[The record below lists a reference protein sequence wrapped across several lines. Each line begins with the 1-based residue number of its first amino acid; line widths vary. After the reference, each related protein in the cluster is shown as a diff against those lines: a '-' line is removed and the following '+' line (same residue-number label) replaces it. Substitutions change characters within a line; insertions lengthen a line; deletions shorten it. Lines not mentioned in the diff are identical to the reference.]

1 MFTLNYY
8 RIFGLNIRSKIVL
21 PEAYEIHGIISE
33 FDVEIELNPP
43 QEDCQD
49 QFTTANYRFD
59 NGRFLF
65 HVPETAFYSIT
76 SGAHITIT
84 PYPGADEAKIRLFLL
99 GTCMGVLLMQRG
111 ILPLH
116 GSAVVIDGKVY
127 AIVGESGAGKSTLAA
142 AFARVGY
149 PLMTDDVIAV
159 SLSNDSSAAT
169 VYPSYPQQKLWE
181 ESIEQ
186 LGLLSQNYST
196 IYQRVNKYAVPI
208 QYQFYREPLPL
219 AGVVE
224 LTKVFEPEPSIKAY
238 NRLEGLHVLNVHTY
252 RNSLLHLLNLQQW
265 QFQSIARLAS
275 QLPVYQLRR
284 PVDGF
289 SAFNL
294 VDQIVSLIHK
304 EEVVISWALI

>member
-1 MFTLNYY
+1 MS
-8 RIFGLNIRSKIVL
+8 RIFL
-21 PEAYEIHGIISE
+21 PEGYEIQGTNAK
-33 FDVEIELNPP
+33 FDVEIELNIP
-43 QEDCQD
+43 QKDYLD
-49 QFTTANYRFD
+49 QFASMSYRFE

-65 HVPETAFYSIT
+65 HVPDTAVYSIT
-76 SGAHITIT
+76 SGSHIMVS
-84 PYPGADEAKIRLFLL
+84 PYPGADEAKIRLYLL

-116 GSAVVIDGKVY
+116 GSAVVIDEKVY

-142 AFARVGY
+142 AFAHAGY

-159 SLSNDSSAAT
+159 SLSNDSAAAT

-186 LGLLSQNYST
+186 LGLLSQNYSS
-196 IYQRVNKYAVPI
+196 IYQRVNKYAVPM
-208 QYQFYREPLPL
+208 QSQFHREPLPL

-224 LTKVFEPEPSIKAY
+224 LFKVSEPEPSIKAY
-238 NRLEGLHVLNVHTY
+238 NSLEGLHVLNVHTY
-252 RNSLLHLLNLQQW
+252 RNSLLRLLNLQQW

-294 VDQIVSLIHK
+294 VDQIVSLTNK
-304 EEVVISWALI
+304 KEVVIS

>member
-1 MFTLNYY
+1 MNT
-8 RIFGLNIRSKIVL
+8 K
-21 PEAYEIHGIISE
+21 
-33 FDVEIELNPP
+33 FDVEIELNIM
-43 QEDCQD
+43 QQDCQN
-49 QFTTANYRFD
+49 QFTKANYYFE

-65 HVPETAFYSIT
+65 HVPETAVYSIT
-76 SGAHITIT
+76 SGAHIMIT
-84 PYPGADEAKIRLFLL
+84 PYPGADEAKIRLYLL

-116 GSAVVIDGKVY
+116 GSAVVIDGRVY

-142 AFARVGY
+142 AFAHKGY

-159 SLSNDSSAAT
+159 SLSNDSAAAT

-186 LGLLSQNYST
+186 LGLISQNYSS

-208 QYQFYREPLPL
+208 RSQFYREPLPL

-224 LTKVFEPEPSIKAY
+224 LTKSSEREPSIKAY
-238 NRLEGLHVLNVHTY
+238 NRLEGLHILNVHTY
-252 RNSLLHLLNLQQW
+252 RNSLLHLMNLQQW

-275 QLPVYQLRR
+275 ELPVYQLRR
-284 PVDGF
+284 PADGF
-289 SAFNL
+289 SAFHL
-294 VDQIVSLIHK
+294 VDQIVSLTNK
-304 EEVVISWALI
+304 KEVVIS

>member
-1 MFTLNYY
+1 M
-8 RIFGLNIRSKIVL
+8 NIRSKIVL

>member
-1 MFTLNYY
+1 M
-8 RIFGLNIRSKIVL
+8 NIRSKIVL

-43 QEDCQD
+43 QEDVQD
-49 QFTTANYRFD
+49 QFTTGNYRFE

-65 HVPETAFYSIT
+65 HVPETACYSIT
-76 SGAHITIT
+76 SGARISVT

-116 GSAVVIDGKVY
+116 GSAVVIDGKVF

-142 AFARVGY
+142 AFAHAGY

-159 SLSNDSSAAT
+159 SLSDDSAAAA

-186 LGLLSQNYST
+186 LGLLSHNYSS

-208 QYQFYREPLPL
+208 RSQFCREPLPL

-224 LTKVFEPEPSIKAY
+224 LIKASEPEPSIKAY
-238 NRLEGLHVLNVHTY
+238 NRFEGLHVLNVHTY
-252 RNSLLHLLNLQQW
+252 RSSLLHLLNLQQW

-275 QLPVYQLRR
+275 ELPVYQLRR
-284 PVDGF
+284 PADGF

-294 VDQIVSLIHK
+294 MDRVVGLANK
-304 EEVVISWALI
+304 REVVNS

>member
-1 MFTLNYY
+1 MLTLNYY
-8 RIFGLNIRSKIVL
+8 RIFGLNIKCKIVL

-43 QEDCQD
+43 QQDYLD
-49 QFTTANYRFD
+49 QFASTSYRFD
-59 NGRFLF
+59 NGRFHF
-65 HVPETAFYSIT
+65 HVPDTAVYSIT
-76 SGAHITIT
+76 SGNHIMVN
-84 PYPGADEAKIRLFLL
+84 PYPGADEAKIRLYLL

-142 AFARVGY
+142 AFAHSGY

-159 SLSNDSSAAT
+159 SLSNDSAAAT

-186 LGLLSQNYST
+186 LGLLSHNYSS

-208 QYQFYREPLPL
+208 RSQFCREPLPL

-224 LTKVFEPEPSIKAY
+224 LIKASEPEPSLKAY
-238 NRLEGLHVLNVHTY
+238 NSLEGLHVLNVHTY

-275 QLPVYQLRR
+275 GLPVYQLRR
-284 PVDGF
+284 PADGF

-294 VDQIVSLIHK
+294 VDQIVSLTNK
-304 EEVVISWALI
+304 REVVIS

>member
-1 MFTLNYY
+1 M
-8 RIFGLNIRSKIVL
+8 VL
-21 PEAYEIHGIISE
+21 PEGFEINGMQSV
-33 FDVEIELNPP
+33 DVEIDLNPP
-43 QEDCQD
+43 QDNVRDSFE
-49 QFTTANYRFD
+49 TANFRVD

-65 HVPETAFYSIT
+65 HVPETAVYSVADGT
-76 SGAHITIT
+76 HIAVT

-142 AFARVGY
+142 AFARAGY

-159 SLSNDSSAAT
+159 ALTDDAAL
-169 VYPSYPQQKLWE
+169 VHPSYPQQKLWE

-186 LGLLSQNYST
+186 LGLHDRDYSS

-208 QYQFYREPLPL
+208 RSRFCREALPL
-219 AGVVE
+219 AGIVE
-224 LTKVFEPEPSIKAY
+224 LVKSDAPEPSIQAY
-238 NRLEGLHVLNVHTY
+238 NRLEGLHALNVHTY
-252 RNSLLHLLNLQQW
+252 RNSLLHLMNRQQW

-275 QLPVYQLRR
+275 ELPVYRLRR
-284 PVDGF
+284 PADGF
-289 SAFNL
+289 SAFDL
-294 VDQIVSLIHK
+294 VDQIIRLTNK
-304 EEVVISWALI
+304 REVVIS

>member
-1 MFTLNYY
+1 MS
-8 RIFGLNIRSKIVL
+8 RIFL
-21 PEAYEIHGIISE
+21 PEGYEIQGTNAK
-33 FDVEIELNPP
+33 FDVEIELNIP
-43 QEDCQD
+43 QKDYLD
-49 QFTTANYRFD
+49 QFASMSYRFE

-65 HVPETAFYSIT
+65 HVPDTAVYSIT
-76 SGAHITIT
+76 SGSHIMVS
-84 PYPGADEAKIRLFLL
+84 PYPGADEAKIRLYLL

-116 GSAVVIDGKVY
+116 GSAVVIDEKVY

-142 AFARVGY
+142 AFAHAGY

-159 SLSNDSSAAT
+159 SLSNDSAAAT

-186 LGLLSQNYST
+186 LGLLSQNYSS
-196 IYQRVNKYAVPI
+196 IYQRVNKYAVPM
-208 QYQFYREPLPL
+208 QSQFHREPLPL

-224 LTKVFEPEPSIKAY
+224 LIKVSEPEPSIKAY
-238 NRLEGLHVLNVHTY
+238 NSLEGLHVLNVHTY
-252 RNSLLHLLNLQQW
+252 RNSLLRLLNLQQW

-294 VDQIVSLIHK
+294 VDQIVSLTNK
-304 EEVVISWALI
+304 KEVVIS

>member
-8 RIFGLNIRSKIVL
+8 RIFGLNIKSKIVL

-49 QFTTANYRFD
+49 QLTTANYRFD

-65 HVPETAFYSIT
+65 HVPETAIYSIT
-76 SGAHITIT
+76 SGTHITVI

-142 AFARVGY
+142 AFVRAGY

-159 SLSNDSSAAT
+159 SLSHDSAAAI

-186 LGLLSQNYST
+186 LGLHSHNYSS

-208 QYQFYREPLPL
+208 RSQFCREPLPL

-224 LTKVFEPEPSIKAY
+224 LIKASEPEPSLKAY

-275 QLPVYQLRR
+275 GLPVYQLRR
-284 PVDGF
+284 PADGF
-289 SAFNL
+289 SAFSL
-294 VDQIVSLIHK
+294 VDQIVSLTNK
-304 EEVVISWALI
+304 REVVIS

>member
-1 MFTLNYY
+1 MS
-8 RIFGLNIRSKIVL
+8 RIFL
-21 PEAYEIHGIISE
+21 PEGYEIQGTNAK
-33 FDVEIELNPP
+33 FDVEIELNIP
-43 QEDCQD
+43 QKNYLD
-49 QFTTANYRFD
+49 QFASMSYRFE

-65 HVPETAFYSIT
+65 HVPDTAVYSIT
-76 SGAHITIT
+76 SGSHIMVS
-84 PYPGADEAKIRLFLL
+84 PYPGADEAKIRLYLL

-116 GSAVVIDGKVY
+116 GSAVVIDEKVY

-142 AFARVGY
+142 AFAHAGY

-159 SLSNDSSAAT
+159 SLSNDSAAAT

-186 LGLLSQNYST
+186 LGLLSQNYSS
-196 IYQRVNKYAVPI
+196 IYQRVNKYAVPM
-208 QYQFYREPLPL
+208 QSQFHREPLPL

-224 LTKVFEPEPSIKAY
+224 LIKVSEPEPSIKAY
-238 NRLEGLHVLNVHTY
+238 NSLEGLHVLNVHTY
-252 RNSLLHLLNLQQW
+252 RNSLLRLLNLQQW

-294 VDQIVSLIHK
+294 VDQIVSLTNK
-304 EEVVISWALI
+304 KEVVIS

>member
-1 MFTLNYY
+1 MFTLNDY
-8 RIFGLNIRSKIVL
+8 RIFGLNIKSKIVL

-43 QEDCQD
+43 LEDCQD
-49 QFTTANYRFD
+49 QFTTDNYQFD

-76 SGAHITIT
+76 SGTQITIT

-142 AFARVGY
+142 AFAHAGY

-159 SLSNDSSAAT
+159 SLSNESAAAT

-186 LGLLSQNYST
+186 LGLLSDNYSS

-208 QYQFYREPLPL
+208 RSQFCREPLPL

-224 LTKVFEPEPSIKAY
+224 LIKASEPEPSLKAY

-275 QLPVYQLRR
+275 GLPVYQLRR
-284 PVDGF
+284 PADGF

-294 VDQIVSLIHK
+294 VDQIVSLTNK
-304 EEVVISWALI
+304 KEVVIS

>member
-1 MFTLNYY
+1 MFYY
-8 RIFGLNIRSKIVL
+8 RLFGLNIMSRIFL
-21 PEAYEIHGIISE
+21 PEGYEIQGTNE
-33 FDVEIELNPP
+33 KFDVEIELNIS
-43 QEDCQD
+43 QQDCQD
-49 QFTTANYRFD
+49 PFTSSNFHFD
-59 NGRFLF
+59 NGRLYF
-65 HVPETAFYSIT
+65 HIPDTAVYSIT
-76 SGAHITIT
+76 SGTHIMVT
-84 PYPGADEAKIRLFLL
+84 PYPGADEAKVRLYLL

-142 AFARVGY
+142 AFAQAGY

-159 SLSNDSSAAT
+159 SLSDDSAAAT
-169 VYPSYPQQKLWE
+169 VNPSYPQQKLWE

-186 LGLLSQNYST
+186 LGLLSQNYSS

-208 QYQFYREPLPL
+208 QSQFYREPLSL
-219 AGVVE
+219 AGIIE
-224 LTKVFEPEPSIKAY
+224 LTKTSEPEPSIKAY
-238 NRLEGLHVLNVHTY
+238 NTLEGLHVLNVHTY

-265 QFQSIARLAS
+265 HFQSIARLAS

-294 VDQIVSLIHK
+294 VDQIVSLTNK
-304 EEVVISWALI
+304 KEVVIS

>member
-1 MFTLNYY
+1 MINGVFTLNEY
-8 RIFGLNIRSKIVL
+8 RIFGLNISSEIVL

-33 FDVEIELNPP
+33 FDVEIKLNPP
-43 QEDCQD
+43 LEDCQD

-65 HVPETAFYSIT
+65 HVPETAIYSIT
-76 SGAHITIT
+76 SGTHITVT

-142 AFARVGY
+142 AFVRAGY

-159 SLSNDSSAAT
+159 SLSNDSAAAT

-186 LGLLSQNYST
+186 LGLLSHNYSS

-208 QYQFYREPLPL
+208 RSQFCREPLPL
-219 AGVVE
+219 AGVIE
-224 LTKVFEPEPSIKAY
+224 LIKASDPEPSLKAY
-238 NRLEGLHVLNVHTY
+238 NTLEGLHALNVHTY

-265 QFQSIARLAS
+265 QFQSIARLGS
-275 QLPVYQLRR
+275 GLPVYQLRR
-284 PVDGF
+284 PADGF
-289 SAFNL
+289 SAFGL
-294 VDQIVSLIHK
+294 VDQIISMTNK
-304 EEVVISWALI
+304 REVVIS

>member
-1 MFTLNYY
+1 MS
-8 RIFGLNIRSKIVL
+8 RIFL
-21 PEAYEIHGIISE
+21 PEGYEIQGTNAK
-33 FDVEIELNPP
+33 FDVEIELNIP
-43 QEDCQD
+43 QKNYLD
-49 QFTTANYRFD
+49 QFASMSYRFE

-65 HVPETAFYSIT
+65 HVPDTAVYSIT
-76 SGAHITIT
+76 SGSHIMVS
-84 PYPGADEAKIRLFLL
+84 PYPGADEAKIRLYLL

-116 GSAVVIDGKVY
+116 GSAVVIDEKVY

-142 AFARVGY
+142 AFAHAGY

-159 SLSNDSSAAT
+159 SLSNDSAAAT

-186 LGLLSQNYST
+186 LGLLSQNYSS
-196 IYQRVNKYAVPI
+196 IYQRVNKYAVPM
-208 QYQFYREPLPL
+208 QSQFHREPLPL

-224 LTKVFEPEPSIKAY
+224 LIKVSEPEPSIKAY
-238 NRLEGLHVLNVHTY
+238 NSLEGLHVLNVHTY
-252 RNSLLHLLNLQQW
+252 RNSLLRLLNLRQW

-294 VDQIVSLIHK
+294 VDQIVSLTNK
-304 EEVVISWALI
+304 KEVVIS

>member
-1 MFTLNYY
+1 
-8 RIFGLNIRSKIVL
+8 
-21 PEAYEIHGIISE
+21 
-33 FDVEIELNPP
+33 
-43 QEDCQD
+43 
-49 QFTTANYRFD
+49 
-59 NGRFLF
+59 
-65 HVPETAFYSIT
+65 
-76 SGAHITIT
+76 
-84 PYPGADEAKIRLFLL
+84 
-99 GTCMGVLLMQRG
+99 MQRG

-116 GSAVVIDGKVY
+116 GSAVVIDEKVY

-142 AFARVGY
+142 AFVRAQY

-159 SLSNDSSAAT
+159 SLSKDSAAAT

-186 LGLLSQNYST
+186 LGLLSQDYSS

-208 QYQFYREPLPL
+208 PSQFYRDPLPL
-219 AGVVE
+219 AGVIE
-224 LTKVFEPEPSIKAY
+224 LIKTSEPEPSIKAY

-265 QFQSIARLAS
+265 QFQSITRLAS

-294 VDQIVSLIHK
+294 VDQIVSLTNK
-304 EEVVISWALI
+304 KEVVIS

>member
-1 MFTLNYY
+1 MS
-8 RIFGLNIRSKIVL
+8 RIFL
-21 PEAYEIHGIISE
+21 PEGYEIQGTNAK
-33 FDVEIELNPP
+33 FDVEIELNIP
-43 QEDCQD
+43 QKDYLD
-49 QFTTANYRFD
+49 QFASMSYRFE

-65 HVPETAFYSIT
+65 HVPDTAVYSIT
-76 SGAHITIT
+76 SGSHIMVT
-84 PYPGADEAKIRLFLL
+84 PYPGADEAKIRLYLL

-116 GSAVVIDGKVY
+116 GSAVVIDEKVY

-142 AFARVGY
+142 AFAHAGY

-159 SLSNDSSAAT
+159 SLSNDSGAAT
-169 VYPSYPQQKLWE
+169 VFPSYPQQKLWE
-181 ESIEQ
+181 ESIKQ
-186 LGLLSQNYST
+186 LGLLSQNYSS
-196 IYQRVNKYAVPI
+196 IYERVNKYAVPM
-208 QYQFYREPLPL
+208 QSRFYREPLPL

-224 LTKVFEPEPSIKAY
+224 LIKVSEPEPSIKAY
-238 NRLEGLHVLNVHTY
+238 NSLEGLHVLNVHTY
-252 RNSLLHLLNLQQW
+252 RNSLLRLLNLQQW

-294 VDQIVSLIHK
+294 VDQIVSLTNNK
-304 EEVVISWALI
+304 EVVIS

>member
-1 MFTLNYY
+1 MFTLNDY
-8 RIFGLNIRSKIVL
+8 RIFGLNIKSKIVL

-33 FDVEIELNPP
+33 FDVVIELNPP
-43 QEDCQD
+43 LEDCQD
-49 QFTTANYRFD
+49 QFKTANYHFD

-76 SGAHITIT
+76 SGTQITIT

-142 AFARVGY
+142 AFAHAGY

-159 SLSNDSSAAT
+159 SLSNDSAAAT

-186 LGLLSQNYST
+186 LGLISHNYSS

-208 QYQFYREPLPL
+208 RSQFCREPLPL

-224 LTKVFEPEPSIKAY
+224 LIKASEPEPSLKAY

-275 QLPVYQLRR
+275 GLPVYQLRR
-284 PVDGF
+284 PADGF

-294 VDQIVSLIHK
+294 VDQIVSLTNK
-304 EEVVISWALI
+304 KEVVIS

>member
-1 MFTLNYY
+1 MFTLNDY

-43 QEDCQD
+43 QEDVQD
-49 QFTTANYRFD
+49 QFTTGNYRFE

-65 HVPETAFYSIT
+65 HVPETACYSIT
-76 SGAHITIT
+76 SGARISVT

-116 GSAVVIDGKVY
+116 GSAVVIDGKVF

-142 AFARVGY
+142 AFAHAGY

-159 SLSNDSSAAT
+159 SLSDDSAAAA

-186 LGLLSQNYST
+186 LGLLSHNYSS

-208 QYQFYREPLPL
+208 RSQFCREPLPL

-224 LTKVFEPEPSIKAY
+224 LIKASEPEPSIKAY
-238 NRLEGLHVLNVHTY
+238 NRFEGLHVLNVHTY
-252 RNSLLHLLNLQQW
+252 RSSLLHLLNLQQW

-275 QLPVYQLRR
+275 ELPVYQLRR
-284 PVDGF
+284 PADGF

-294 VDQIVSLIHK
+294 MDRVVGLANK
-304 EEVVISWALI
+304 REVVNS